1 MEIVKEEDFVEEDF
15 EEEEEEEDFKE
26 EKEEE
31 KEVVF
36 GNRKFY
42 ITVCDLLIWNECV
55 MIQI

>member
-1 MEIVKEEDFVEEDF
+1 MFIVWLFFGDCQRGRLWKEDI
-15 EEEEEEEDFKE
+15 EEEEEEE
-26 EKEEE
+26 
-31 KEVVF
+31 EVVF

>member
-15 EEEEEEEDFKE
+15 EEEEEEDFEE

-42 ITVCDLLIWNECV
+42 ITVGDLLIWNECV